1 MAQAERPELFQ
12 KKLAVCAVVYDFRVE
27 TETEAKED
35 KRQSLLE
42 LIDFVNVKKSITEP
56 MYKDTI
62 EMVRAPPAPPQNR
75 WWLDVRRREAH
86 LAGAALQI
94 KTNLFRPLPPGQR
107 DFNPNF
113 DAEEDEPFLEPA
125 WPHLQ
130 LVYEFFLR
138 FIVSSDVDPKVAKR
152 YIDKASIISMLELF
166 DSEDPRERDYLKTIL
181 HRVYG
186 KFMSHRPFIRRAINN
201 TFYRFIYERDYHNG
215 ISELLEILGSIING
229 FALPLKEEHKT
240 FLVKALIPLH
250 KPKNINAFQQQLSYC
265 TPNLLPFP
273 FFLTRARIL
282 VRPKIWRSSVCCGLC
297 RRDAVRGEGRGA
309 GGDGDPRPAAVL
321 ADHQL
326 GQVRAVPRRARGA
339 AGADAAPGVPEHL
352 RTALPH
358 HLALPHVAPLPG
370 PLLVPPALSLPSLL
384 FCPVETCPL
393 YTSKRCRFKRCW
405 LSSDSHGCRVVCRRW
420 RSARCSCGTTS
431 TSCSRSPTSSRRSS
445 RSSSSRS
452 PRTPRATG
460 TRRCTAS
467 PTTCRSCSWCVLHN
481 RTHPSTLPFPLC
493 GAVTPLSVPR
503 RAVVV

>member
-86 LAGAALQI
+86 SGAALQI

-273 FFLTRARIL
+273 FFLTRARVL
-282 VRPKIWRSSVCCGLC
+282 VRPKSWRSSVCCGLC

-352 RTALPH
+352 RAALPH
-358 HLALPHVAPLPG
+358 DLALPHVAPLPG
-370 PLLVPPALSLPSLL
+370 PLLISPALVAFLL
-384 FCPVETCPL
+384 FCRFETC
-393 YTSKRCRFKRCW
+393 SFIC
-405 LSSDSHGCRVVCRRW
+405 
-420 RSARCSCGTTS
+420 
-431 TSCSRSPTSSRRSS
+431 
-445 RSSSSRS
+445 
-452 PRTPRATG
+452 
-460 TRRCTAS
+460 
-467 PTTCRSCSWCVLHN
+467 
-481 RTHPSTLPFPLC
+481 
-493 GAVTPLSVPR
+493 
-503 RAVVV
+503 